1 MLIES
6 KLSAEGEGR
15 WGCPRCKVEL
25 ELLQAAPELRETQDA
40 IRVDVPHL
48 EDLHASRRSRRP
60 MCGRLTFPSDAN
72 KTTEKRDKEINGRM
86 RSSIVFR
93 VLLCIST
100 FY

>member
-1 MLIES
+1 MLIET

-48 EDLHASRRSRRP
+48 EDLHASRRSRRSVR
-60 MCGRLTFPSDAN
+60 GRLTFPSMSI
-72 KTTEKRDKEINGRM
+72 KQQKKEIKR
-86 RSSIVFR
+86 
-93 VLLCIST
+93 
-100 FY
+100 

>member
-1 MLIES
+1 MLIET

-48 EDLHASRRSRRP
+48 EDLHASRRSRRSV
-60 MCGRLTFPSDAN
+60 CGRLTFPSMSI
-72 KTTEKRDKEINGRM
+72 KQQKKEIKR
-86 RSSIVFR
+86 
-93 VLLCIST
+93 
-100 FY
+100 